1 MLFAVRIIEN
11 VYHGCSC
18 GTYFAWS
25 EGDMIFSCDL
35 ELLVEDVDGV
45 AIALRFFVGCV
56 SEKGLEEN

>member
-1 MLFAVRIIEN
+1 MGV
-11 VYHGCSC
+11 VV

-35 ELLVEDVDGV
+35 ELRVEDVDGL